1 VAAPDLFEFRTR
13 AGWLPTLRRIQDAI
27 RAGLLAVQA
36 ADPSLAFEDDELTMA
51 GSTPQST

>member
-1 VAAPDLFEFRTR
+1 MAAPDLFEFRTR